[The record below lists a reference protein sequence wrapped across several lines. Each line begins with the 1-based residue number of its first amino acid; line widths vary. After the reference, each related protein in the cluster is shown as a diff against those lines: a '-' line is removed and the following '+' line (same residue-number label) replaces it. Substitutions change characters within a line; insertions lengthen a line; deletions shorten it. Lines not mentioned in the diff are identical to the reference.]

1 MAKGSVT
8 FVKIHERSMKKVPVL
23 IALLVIV
30 VIVGFA
36 YFRLVL
42 STSGTKPI
50 YDAVPESAAL
60 IFEFKNFSHTKSK
73 LDAALYAK
81 DLQQAT
87 FVSRILNHLQ
97 LINEHFYIND
107 YKPLQGN
114 KIIATLHL
122 TQLKEFNYLYLI
134 EAGKIDRN
142 QFKAMILAIDEKM
155 KVKERTFKEESV
167 YDITGNNGELF
178 FTATKISG
186 LLLISENASLVEEA
200 IIQLKEKKSLLE
212 NEDFKKVK
220 ELAGGDSDVLL
231 YMNFK
236 NLIALEPLLTDANK
250 SNLMKNISMF
260 SEWME
265 SDIMLEEKAIII
277 NGYTLFTDSKKSWIA
292 QLSGKPADSFTLPAL
307 MPDETALFMMVSNTN
322 NEKYFNEL
330 KDNIEQSG
338 KLKYINYFKE
348 WTSDEWVFGMN
359 EPLDKNWQ
367 NQIYLVVKNTDSL
380 LCETKLSALQKLI
393 NNDTTTI
400 NTTAKKG
407 QLNIAD
413 VLNDIYGKY
422 LLPLNNPYYVVSG
435 NYTFFANDS
444 NTLNK
449 VLEDINNEQTLSKNV
464 AYVNF
469 SKNISTTS
477 NLYLYFNSAKL
488 SELLQATVSDILLP
502 SIQQNK
508 TYQKF
513 SPASIQFNFEENIF
527 FTNAYINY
535 KTDVEEQYKQL
546 WKLQLD
552 TTAATQAFYVTDH
565 TTSDKEIVI
574 QDELNQLYLINKA
587 GTVVWKK
594 PLKEKIVSTIHQVDF
609 YNNKH
614 LQYVFNTETELH
626 VIDREGNYLPNF
638 PLRLPDKATN
648 GMMLAYYSEINQYRI
663 FIACSDR
670 VYGYEL
676 GGKAL
681 TGWNPKPKMGTIT
694 KPLQHYVFEGKDY
707 IIAQNEE
714 GTIYYFDR
722 KGENRITPVKL
733 KEPFTDKA
741 QINIVGEKFQ
751 LTGFG
756 KSGTV
761 YHINLN
767 GNIKELKFDD
777 NITTSQ
783 FIYADINSDEKF
795 EYLFAEKNKLVAYN
809 DSFITVLEL
818 NLPAEINNNIFG
830 FKNKGKYLLGMNAVE
845 ANKLLILDTEG
856 NIFDDFVMNG
866 ITAFEIGAF
875 NSSLKNIVISCD
887 KTGMLVAY
895 KLP

>member
-1 MAKGSVT
+1 MAKASVT

-42 STSGTKPI
+42 STSGTKPV

-60 IFEFKNFSHTKSK
+60 IFEFKNYTQTKSK

-87 FVSRILNHLQ
+87 FISRVVTQLK
-97 LINEHFYIND
+97 LINEQFYIND

-122 TQLKEFNYLYLI
+122 TELKDFNYLYII
-134 EAGKIDRN
+134 EANKVDRN

-155 KVKERTFKEESV
+155 KVKERSFKEESV
-167 YDITGNNGELF
+167 YDITANSGETF
-178 FTATKISG
+178 FTAAKISG
-186 LLLISENASLVEEA
+186 LLLVSENASLVEEA
-200 IIQLKEKKSLLE
+200 IIQLKEKKSILD
-212 NEDFKKVK
+212 NKDFKKVK
-220 ELAGGDSDVLL
+220 DLAGGDSDVLL
-231 YMNFK
+231 FLNFK

-292 QLSGKPADSFTLPAL
+292 QLSGKPADNFTLPAL

-322 NEKYFNEL
+322 NEKYFSDL
-330 KDNIEQSG
+330 KDNIQQAG

-367 NQIYLVVKNTDSL
+367 NQIYLIIKNTDSL
-380 LCETKLSALQKLI
+380 LSETKLTELQKLI
-393 NNDTTTI
+393 SNDTTAI

-407 QLNIAD
+407 KLNFGDA
-413 VLNDIYGKY
+413 LNDIYGKY
-422 LLPLNNPYYVVSG
+422 LLPLNNPYYEVTG

-444 NTLNK
+444 NTLK
-449 VLEDINNEQTLSKNV
+449 QVLEDVSNEQTLSKNV
-464 AYVNF
+464 AYINF

-502 SIQQNK
+502 SVQQNK

-513 SPASIQFNFEENIF
+513 SPASIQFNFEENLF

-552 TTAATQAFYVTDH
+552 TTAATQAFFVTDH
-565 TTSDKEIVI
+565 NSNDKEVIV

-587 GTVVWKK
+587 GAVVWKK
-594 PLKEKIVSTIHQVDF
+594 MLKERIKSTIQQVDF
-609 YNNKH
+609 YNNKR
-614 LQYVFNTETELH
+614 LQYVFNTESELH
-626 VIDREGNYLPNF
+626 VIDRDGNYLPNF

-670 VYGYEL
+670 IYGYEL
-676 GGKAL
+676 SGKAL
-681 TGWNPKPKMGTIT
+681 NGWNPKPKMGTIIQ
-694 KPLQHYVFEGKDY
+694 PLQHYVFEGKDY

-714 GTIYYFDR
+714 GIVYYFDR
-722 KGENRITPVKL
+722 KGENRVAPVKL

-741 QINIVGEKFQ
+741 QINIVGGKFQ

-767 GNIKELKFDD
+767 GNVKELKFGD
-777 NITTSQ
+777 NLNNSS
-783 FIYADINSDEKF
+783 FIYADINSNEQY
-795 EYLFAEKNKLVAYN
+795 EYLFAERNKLIAYN
-809 DSFITVLEL
+809 DSFKIVLEL
-818 NLPAEINNNIFG
+818 NLPAEINNPVFG
-830 FKNKGKYLLGMNAVE
+830 FKNKGKYLLGMNAIE
-845 ANKLLILDTEG
+845 ANKSLILETEG
-856 NIFDDFVMNG
+856 NIFDDFVVNG
-866 ITAFEIGAF
+866 ITSFEVGSF
-875 NSSLKNIVISCD
+875 NSSLKNIVITCD
-887 KTGMLVAY
+887 KNGTLVAY